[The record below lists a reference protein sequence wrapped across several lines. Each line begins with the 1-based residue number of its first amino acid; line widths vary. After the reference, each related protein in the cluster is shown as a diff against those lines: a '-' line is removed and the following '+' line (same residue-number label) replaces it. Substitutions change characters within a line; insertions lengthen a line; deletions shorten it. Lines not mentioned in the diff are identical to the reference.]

1 MELLGGF
8 EYEFGSFLI
17 LLKFQYIIMVKIKD
31 IKNVLYF
38 DIKVQIRKENY
49 YYYLVIIKQLVD
61 DKNI

>member
-31 IKNVLYF
+31 FKNVLYF

-49 YYYLVIIKQLVD
+49 YY
-61 DKNI
+61 

>member
-1 MELLGGF
+1 MVLLGSF

-17 LLKFQYIIMVKIKD
+17 LLKFQFIIMVKIKD

-49 YYYLVIIKQLVD
+49 YYYLVIIKQLLD